1 MGKKKKLQT
10 DLERK
15 ITKVFLK
22 NPKKELNYKQVSAA
36 LNVTGTKKRNEIIKA
51 ISKMVNKEKL
61 VTSGKGKHTLAKKQ
75 HNKIEGVLE
84 ITSMGTGYVVSDQTE
99 EDVLIEQRRLN
110 KAFNGD
116 RVEVLVSQRRIRGKM
131 EGEIVGIVKRKKEK
145 FIGVFERKEDY
156 GFVNTRNA
164 RMYTDFFIKK
174 EDMGSYKSGET
185 VVVEIKKWEE
195 KKESPEGR
203 IVKSLGEQKEEI
215 EAYSILY
222 EHGLSVEFPEKVEK
236 EAEKKSKESHEKEIK
251 KRKDMRGALTFTIDP
266 DDAKDFDDAI
276 SFVEK
281 KEGLFEIGVHI
292 ADVSYFV
299 TEGTELD
306 KEAKSRATSV
316 YLVDR
321 VVPMLPETLSN
332 NLCSLRP
339 NEDKLT
345 FSAIF
350 HVNGKGEVKKE
361 WFGKTVIRSNE
372 RLSYQEAK
380 FLIDSESLTIPKEV
394 SLNNKERKVESGLTK
409 ALLETNEIAKKIRKK
424 RIGQGAIIFDKT
436 EVKFELD
443 ENKHPKEIKF
453 KKAENANK
461 LIEELMLLANK
472 RVAEKV
478 KKFEKKPKFVYR
490 VHDKPDQEKL
500 KNLKRTAERFGHTLN
515 LSKGSIAKELNAL
528 LLGVNGKKEQNLI
541 DTLTIRS
548 MSKAEYTTKNIGH
561 YGLSFS
567 DYTHFTS
574 PIRRYPD
581 VLVHRILEA
590 SLNQTKIKNEDEL
603 EELAEHSTEKEIHA
617 TKAERESIKLN
628 QVKFMQDKIGKRY
641 GAVISG
647 VIQRGV
653 FVEVIE
659 NKCEGLVKAKD
670 LPGDFYVYDLKNHMF
685 QGERTGRK
693 YQLGDEVAVVLHGAD
708 LIKKQLDF
716 QVVS

>member
-1 MGKKKKLQT
+1 MGKKKKQQT
-10 DLERK
+10 ELERK
-15 ITKVFLK
+15 ITKAFLK
-22 NPKKELNYKQVSAA
+22 NPNKELNYKQVSAA
-36 LNVTGTKKRNEIIKA
+36 LNVTDAKKRNEIIKA
-51 ISKMVNKEKL
+51 ISKMVNKKKL
-61 VTSGKGKHTLAKKQ
+61 LIQGKGKHTLAKKQ
-75 HNKIEGVLE
+75 NNKVEGVLE
-84 ITSMGTGYVVSDQTE
+84 ITSTGKGYVVSDQIE

-116 RVEVLVSQRRIRGKM
+116 RVEVLVSQRRIRGKL
-131 EGEIVGIVKRKKEK
+131 EGEVVGIVKRKKEK

-174 EDMGSYKSGET
+174 EDMGGYKSGET

-203 IVKSLGEQKEEI
+203 IVKSLGEKKEEI

-222 EHGLSVEFPEKVEK
+222 EHGLSVEFPDKVEK
-236 EAEKKSKESHEKEIK
+236 EAEKKSKENQEKEIK

-281 KEGLFEIGVHI
+281 EENLFEIGVHI
-292 ADVSYFV
+292 ADVSHFV
-299 TEGTELD
+299 AEGTGLD

-321 VVPMLPETLSN
+321 VVPMLPEILSN

-350 HVNGKGEVKKE
+350 HINKNGEVKKE

-380 FLIDSESLTIPKEV
+380 FLIDSESLKIPKEV
-394 SLNNKERKVESGLTK
+394 SLNNKERRVERGLTK

-424 RIGQGAIIFDKT
+424 RIGGGAIIFDKT

-478 KKFEKKPKFVYR
+478 KKFEKKPKFIYR

-500 KNLKRTAERFGHTLN
+500 KNLKRTVEKFGHTLN
-515 LSKGSIAKELNAL
+515 LTKGSIAKELNAL
-528 LLGVNGKKEQNLI
+528 LLEVDGKKEQNLI
-541 DTLTIRS
+541 DTLMIRS

-561 YGLSFS
+561 YGLAFS

-581 VLVHRILEA
+581 VLVHRVLEA

-603 EELAEHSTEKEIHA
+603 EGLAEHSTEKEIHA
-617 TKAERESIKLN
+617 TKAERDSIKLN
-628 QVKFMQDKIGKRY
+628 QVKYMQDKTGKRY
-641 GAVISG
+641 EAVISG

-653 FVEVIE
+653 FVEVVD

-685 QGERTGRK
+685 KGERTGKK
-693 YQLGDEVAVVLHGAD
+693 YQLGDEVAVVLQGAD
-708 LIKKQLDF
+708 LVKKQLDF

>member
-1 MGKKKKLQT
+1 MSKKKKYQT

-15 ITKVFLK
+15 ITNIFLR
-22 NPKKELNYKQVSAA
+22 NPNKELNHKQVSAA
-36 LNVTGTKKRNEIIKA
+36 LKVNDTKGRNEIIKM
-51 ISKMVNKEKL
+51 ISRMTNKKKL
-61 VTSGKGKHTLAKKQ
+61 LSPARGKYALS
-75 HNKIEGVLE
+75 HNQNMIIEGVLE
-84 ITSMGTGYVVSDQTE
+84 ITASGKGYVVSGQIE
-99 EDVLIEQRRLN
+99 EDVMIDPRRLN

-116 RVEVLVSQRRIRGKM
+116 TVEVLVRQRREKGKP
-131 EGEIVGIVKRKKEK
+131 EGEVLQIKKRKKEK
-145 FIGVFERKEDY
+145 FIGVFERKEEY

-164 RMYTDFFIKK
+164 RMYTDFFIKR
-174 EDMGSYKSGET
+174 EDMGSYKTGET

-203 IVKSLGEQKEEI
+203 ILKKIGEAKEV

-222 EHGLSVEFPEKVEK
+222 EHGLSVEFPKKVEK
-236 EAEKKSKESHEKEIK
+236 EAEKKSKENHEKEIK

-276 SFVEK
+276 SFVEM
-281 KEGLFEIGVHI
+281 EENHFEIGVHI
-292 ADVSYFV
+292 ADVSFFV
-299 TEGTELD
+299 KEGTELD

-321 VVPMLPETLSN
+321 VIPMLPETLSN

-339 NEDKLT
+339 NEEKLT

-350 HVNGKGEVKKE
+350 KINKRGEVKEE
-361 WFGKTVIRSNE
+361 WFGKTVIKSNE

-380 FLIDSESLTIPKEV
+380 FLIDNESTKIPKEI
-394 SLNNKERKVESGLTK
+394 SLNNKERKVERGIKK

-443 ENKHPKEIKF
+443 ENKHPTKISF

-472 RVAEKV
+472 RVAERV
-478 KKFEKKPKFVYR
+478 QKFEKKPKFVYR

-500 KNLKRTAERFGHTLN
+500 KNLKTTVERFGHSLN
-515 LSKGSIAKELNAL
+515 LSKGNVAKELNAL
-528 LLGVNGKKEQNLI
+528 LLAVNGKKEQNLI

-567 DYTHFTS
+567 HYAHFTS

-581 VLVHRILEA
+581 VLVHRVLEA
-590 SLNQTKIKNEDEL
+590 SLNKTKIINEAEL

-617 TKAERESIKLN
+617 TKAERDSIKLT
-628 QVKFMQDKIGKRY
+628 QVKYMQDKIGKRY
-641 GAVISG
+641 EAVISG

-653 FVEVIE
+653 FVEVVE

-670 LPGDFYVYDLKNHMF
+670 LMGDFYVYDLKNHMF
-685 QGERTGRK
+685 QGERTGKK
-693 YQLGDEVAVVLHGAD
+693 YQLGDEVSVVLQGAD
-708 LIKKQLDF
+708 LVKKQLDF
-716 QVVS
+716 QVVT

>member
-1 MGKKKKLQT
+1 MGKKKKQQT
-10 DLERK
+10 ELERK
-15 ITKVFLK
+15 ITKAFLK
-22 NPKKELNYKQVSAA
+22 NPNKELNYKQVSAA
-36 LNVTGTKKRNEIIKA
+36 LNVTDTKKRNEIIKA
-51 ISKMVNKEKL
+51 ISKMVNKKKL
-61 VTSGKGKHTLAKKQ
+61 LIQGKGKHILAKKEN
-75 HNKIEGVLE
+75 NKVEGVLE
-84 ITSMGTGYVVSDQTE
+84 ITSTGKGYVVSDQIE

-116 RVEVLVSQRRIRGKM
+116 RVEVLVSQRRIRGKL
-131 EGEIVGIVKRKKEK
+131 EGEVVGIVKRKKEK

-174 EDMGSYKSGET
+174 EDMGGYKSGET

-203 IVKSLGEQKEEI
+203 IVKSLGEKKEEI

-236 EAEKKSKESHEKEIK
+236 EAEKKSKENHEKEIK
-251 KRKDMRGALTFTIDP
+251 KRKDMREALTFTIDP

-281 KEGLFEIGVHI
+281 EENIFEIGVHI
-292 ADVSYFV
+292 ADVSHFV
-299 TEGTELD
+299 AEGTELD

-321 VVPMLPETLSN
+321 VVPMLPEILSN

-350 HVNGKGEVKKE
+350 QINKNGEVKKE

-380 FLIDSESLTIPKEV
+380 FLIDSESLKIPKEV
-394 SLNNKERKVESGLTK
+394 SLNNKERGVERGLTK

-443 ENKHPKEIKF
+443 ENKHPKKIKF

-478 KKFEKKPKFVYR
+478 KKFEKKPKFIYR

-500 KNLKRTAERFGHTLN
+500 KNLKRTVEKFGHTLS
-515 LSKGSIAKELNAL
+515 LTKGSIAKELNAL
-528 LLGVNGKKEQNLI
+528 LLEVNGKKEKNLI
-541 DTLTIRS
+541 DTLMIRS

-561 YGLSFS
+561 YGLAFS

-581 VLVHRILEA
+581 VLVHRVLEA

-617 TKAERESIKLN
+617 TKAERDSIKLN
-628 QVKFMQDKIGKRY
+628 QVKYMQDKTGKRY
-641 GAVISG
+641 EAVISG

-653 FVEVIE
+653 FVEVVD

-685 QGERTGRK
+685 QGERTGKK
-693 YQLGDEVAVVLHGAD
+693 YQLGDEVAVVLQGAD
-708 LIKKQLDF
+708 LVKKQLDF

>member
-36 LNVTGTKKRNEIIKA
+36 LNVTDTKKRNDIIKA

-61 VTSGKGKHTLAKKQ
+61 VTSGKGKHALAKKQ
-75 HNKIEGVLE
+75 NNKIEGVLE
-84 ITSMGTGYVVSDQTE
+84 ITSMGKGYVVSDQIE

-116 RVEVLVSQRRIRGKM
+116 TVEILVSQRRSRGKL
-131 EGEIVGIVKRKKEK
+131 EGEVVGIVKRKKEK

-174 EDMGSYKSGET
+174 EDMGNHKSGET

-203 IVKSLGEQKEEI
+203 ILKSLGEQKEEI

-251 KRKDMRGALTFTIDP
+251 KRKDMRDTLTFTIDP

-281 KEGLFEIGVHI
+281 EEGVFEIGVHI
-292 ADVSYFV
+292 ADVSHFV
-299 TEGTELD
+299 AEGTELD

-350 HVNGKGEVKKE
+350 HVNKKGEVKKE

-380 FLIDSESLTIPKEV
+380 FLIDSESLKIPKEV

-424 RIGQGAIIFDKT
+424 RIGRGAIISDKT

-581 VLVHRILEA
+581 VLVHRVLEA

-603 EELAEHSTEKEIHA
+603 EELAQHSTEKEIHA

-641 GAVISG
+641 EAVISG

-653 FVEVIE
+653 FVEVLE

-685 QGERTGRK
+685 QGERTGKK
-693 YQLGDEVAVVLHGAD
+693 YQLGDEVAVVLQGAD

>member
-1 MGKKKKLQT
+1 MSKKKKHQI

-15 ITKVFLK
+15 IANVFLK
-22 NPKKELNYKQVSAA
+22 NPNKEFNYKQISAA
-36 LNVTGTKKRNEIIKA
+36 LKVNDTKGRNEIIKM
-51 ISKMVNKEKL
+51 ISKMINKKKL
-61 VTSGKGKHTLAKKQ
+61 ISPARGKYALSNNQ
-75 HNKIEGVLE
+75 NIIIEGVLE
-84 ITSMGTGYVVSDQTE
+84 ITASGKGYVVSDQIE
-99 EDVLIEQRRLN
+99 EDVMIEPRRLN

-116 RVEVLVSQRRIRGKM
+116 RVEVLVRQRREKGKL
-131 EGEIVGIVKRKKEK
+131 EGEVLEIKKRKKEK

-174 EDMGSYKSGET
+174 EDLGNYKTGET

-203 IVKSLGEQKEEI
+203 ILKSIGEKKEV

-222 EHGLSVEFPEKVEK
+222 EHGLSVEFPNKVEK
-236 EAEKKSKESHEKEIK
+236 EAEKKSKENNDNEIK
-251 KRKDMRGALTFTIDP
+251 ERKDMRDALTFTIDP

-276 SFVEK
+276 SFVEE
-281 KEGLFEIGVHI
+281 KENLFEIGVHI
-292 ADVSYFV
+292 ADVSFFV
-299 TEGTELD
+299 KEGTELD

-321 VVPMLPETLSN
+321 VIPMLPETLSN

-350 HVNGKGEVKKE
+350 KINKKGEVKEE

-380 FLIDSESLTIPKEV
+380 FLIDSKTAIIPKEV
-394 SLNNKERKVESGLTK
+394 SLNNKERKVEKGITK
-409 ALLETNEIAKKIRKK
+409 ALLETNEIAEKIRKK

-436 EVKFELD
+436 EIKFELD
-443 ENKHPKEIKF
+443 ENKHPTKIRF

-472 RVAEKV
+472 RVAERV
-478 KKFEKKPKFVYR
+478 QKFEKKPNFVYR

-500 KNLKRTAERFGHTLN
+500 KNLKTTVERFGHSLN
-515 LSKGSIAKELNAL
+515 LSKGSVAKELNAL
-528 LLGVNGKKEQNLI
+528 LLAVNGKKEQNLI

-567 DYTHFTS
+567 HYTHFTS

-581 VLVHRILEA
+581 VLVHRVLEA
-590 SLNQTKIKNEDEL
+590 SLNKTKIKNEEEL

-617 TKAERESIKLN
+617 TKAERDSIKLT
-628 QVKFMQDKIGKRY
+628 QVKYMQDKIGKRY
-641 GAVISG
+641 EAVISG

-653 FVEVIE
+653 FVEVVD

-670 LPGDFYVYDLKNHMF
+670 LAGDFYVYDLKNHMF
-685 QGERTGRK
+685 QGERTGKK
-693 YQLGDEVAVVLHGAD
+693 YQLGDEVSVVLQGAD

>member
-1 MGKKKKLQT
+1 MGKKKRQQA

-15 ITKVFLK
+15 ITKAFLK
-22 NPKKELNYKQVSAA
+22 NPNKELNYKQVSAA
-36 LNVTGTKKRNEIIKA
+36 LNITDTKKRNEIIKA
-51 ISKMVNKEKL
+51 ISKMVNKKKL
-61 VTSGKGKHTLAKKQ
+61 LNQGKGKHALAKKQ
-75 HNKIEGVLE
+75 NNKVEGVLE
-84 ITSMGTGYVVSDQTE
+84 ITSTGKGYVVSDQIE

-116 RVEVLVSQRRIRGKM
+116 RVEVLVSQRRSRGKL
-131 EGEIVGIVKRKKEK
+131 EGEVVGIVKRKKEK

-174 EDMGSYKSGET
+174 EDMGGYKSGET

-203 IVKSLGEQKEEI
+203 IVKSLGEKKEEI

-236 EAEKKSKESHEKEIK
+236 EAEKKSKERHEKEIK
-251 KRKDMRGALTFTIDP
+251 KRKDMREALTFTIDP

-281 KEGLFEIGVHI
+281 EENIFEIGVHI
-292 ADVSYFV
+292 ADVSHFV
-299 TEGTELD
+299 AEGTELD

-321 VVPMLPETLSN
+321 VVPMLPEILSN

-350 HVNGKGEVKKE
+350 QINKNGEVKKE

-380 FLIDSESLTIPKEV
+380 FLIDSESLKIPKEV
-394 SLNNKERKVESGLTK
+394 SLNNKERRVERGLTK

-478 KKFEKKPKFVYR
+478 KKFEKKPKFIYR

-500 KNLKRTAERFGHTLN
+500 KNLKRTVEKFGHTLN
-515 LSKGSIAKELNAL
+515 LTKGSIAKELNTL
-528 LLGVNGKKEQNLI
+528 LLEVNGKKEQNLI
-541 DTLTIRS
+541 DTLMIRS

-561 YGLSFS
+561 YGLAFS

-581 VLVHRILEA
+581 VLVHRVLEA
-590 SLNQTKIKNEDEL
+590 SLNQTKIKNEEEL

-617 TKAERESIKLN
+617 TKAERDSIKLN
-628 QVKFMQDKIGKRY
+628 QVKYMQDKIGKRY
-641 GAVISG
+641 EAVISG

-653 FVEVIE
+653 FVEVVE

-685 QGERTGRK
+685 QGERTGKK

-708 LIKKQLDF
+708 LVKKQLDF

>member
-1 MGKKKKLQT
+1 MSKKKKHQI

-15 ITKVFLK
+15 IANIFLK
-22 NPKKELNYKQVSAA
+22 NPNKEFNYKQISAA
-36 LNVTGTKKRNEIIKA
+36 LKANDTKGRNEIIKM
-51 ISKMVNKEKL
+51 ISKMINKKKL
-61 VTSGKGKHTLAKKQ
+61 ISPARGKYALSNNQ
-75 HNKIEGVLE
+75 NIIIEGVLE
-84 ITSMGTGYVVSDQTE
+84 ITASGRGYVVSDQIE
-99 EDVLIEQRRLN
+99 EDVMIEPRRLN

-116 RVEVLVSQRRIRGKM
+116 RVEVLVRQRREKGKL
-131 EGEIVGIVKRKKEK
+131 EGEVLEIKKRKKEK

-174 EDMGSYKSGET
+174 EDLGNHKTGET

-203 IVKSLGEQKEEI
+203 ILKSIGEKKEV

-222 EHGLSVEFPEKVEK
+222 EHGLSVEFPNKVEK
-236 EAEKKSKESHEKEIK
+236 EAEKKSKENNDNEIK
-251 KRKDMRGALTFTIDP
+251 ERKDMRDALTFTIDP

-276 SFVEK
+276 SFVEE
-281 KEGLFEIGVHI
+281 KENLFEIGVHI
-292 ADVSYFV
+292 ADVSFFV
-299 TEGTELD
+299 KEGTELD

-321 VVPMLPETLSN
+321 VIPMLPETLSN

-350 HVNGKGEVKKE
+350 KINKKGEVKEE

-380 FLIDSESLTIPKEV
+380 FLIDSKTAIIPKEV
-394 SLNNKERKVESGLTK
+394 SLNNKERKVEKGITK
-409 ALLETNEIAKKIRKK
+409 ALLETNEIAEKIRKK
-424 RIGQGAIIFDKT
+424 RIGRGAIIFDKT
-436 EVKFELD
+436 EIKFELD
-443 ENKHPKEIKF
+443 ENKHPTKIRF

-472 RVAEKV
+472 RVAERV
-478 KKFEKKPKFVYR
+478 QKFEKKPNFVYR

-500 KNLKRTAERFGHTLN
+500 KNLKTTVERFGHSLN
-515 LSKGSIAKELNAL
+515 LSKGSVAKELNAL
-528 LLGVNGKKEQNLI
+528 LLAVNGKKEQNLI

-567 DYTHFTS
+567 HYTHFTS

-581 VLVHRILEA
+581 VLVHRVLEA
-590 SLNQTKIKNEDEL
+590 SLNKTKIKNEEEL

-617 TKAERESIKLN
+617 TKAERDSIKLT
-628 QVKFMQDKIGKRY
+628 QVKYMQDKIGKRY
-641 GAVISG
+641 EAVISG

-653 FVEVIE
+653 FVEVVD

-670 LPGDFYVYDLKNHMF
+670 LAGDFYVYDLKNHMF
-685 QGERTGRK
+685 QGERTGKK
-693 YQLGDEVAVVLHGAD
+693 YQLGDEVSVVLQGAD

>member
-36 LNVTGTKKRNEIIKA
+36 LNVTDTKKRNDIIKA
-51 ISKMVNKEKL
+51 ISKMVNKGKL

-75 HNKIEGVLE
+75 NNKIEGVLE
-84 ITSMGTGYVVSDQTE
+84 ITSMGKGYVVSDQIE

-116 RVEVLVSQRRIRGKM
+116 TVEILVSQRRSRGKL
-131 EGEIVGIVKRKKEK
+131 EGEVVGIVKRKKEK

-174 EDMGSYKSGET
+174 EDMGTHKSGET

-203 IVKSLGEQKEEI
+203 ILKSLGEQKEEI

-251 KRKDMRGALTFTIDP
+251 KRKDMRDTLTFTIDP

-281 KEGLFEIGVHI
+281 EEGVFEIGVHI
-292 ADVSYFV
+292 ADVSHFV
-299 TEGTELD
+299 AEGTELD

-350 HVNGKGEVKKE
+350 HVNKKGEVKKE

-380 FLIDSESLTIPKEV
+380 FLIDSESLKIPKEV
-394 SLNNKERKVESGLTK
+394 SLNNKERKVERGLTK

-472 RVAEKV
+472 RVAERV

-581 VLVHRILEA
+581 VLVHRVLEA

-603 EELAEHSTEKEIHA
+603 EELAQHSTEKEIHA

-641 GAVISG
+641 EAVISG

-653 FVEVIE
+653 FVEVLE

-685 QGERTGRK
+685 QGERTGKK
-693 YQLGDEVAVVLHGAD
+693 YQLGDEVAVVLQGAD